1 MKKLTQL
8 QEQMIVKIAESEFNA
23 VDGAKPER
31 HDEAYT
37 WLDCV
42 IESQQDNGVFVSL
55 NNIGMVY
62 NCNTGSDGTA
72 HLTEKG
78 FSYYQSIRLA

>member
-1 MKKLTQL
+1 MKKLTEL
-8 QEQMIVKIAESEFNA
+8 QEKMIVKIAESEFNPLN
-23 VDGAKPER
+23 GGQPQN
-31 HDEAYT
+31 HDDAHT

-55 NNIGMVY
+55 QNIDMVY
-62 NCNTGSDGTA
+62 NNGTGRDGTA

-78 FSYYQSIRLA
+78 FEYYKSL